1 MAAAIAAGNPFQAG
15 VPQILFKAPRGFVA
29 WDVAADG
36 KRFLF
41 AMPEQETQTPFS
53 VILNWTAMLKK

>member
-1 MAAAIAAGNPFQAG
+1 
-15 VPQILFKAPRGFVA
+15 VPHLLFPPPRGFVA

-41 AMPEQETQTPFS
+41 AVAEQPQAPFT
-53 VILNWTAMLKK
+53 VTLNWNPAANGPAAP